1 MGYTTEFDGSVSISP
16 PLNAHEIAYLRK
28 FAASRRMDRAR
39 GPYFVDGSGPSG
51 QGHDDDI
58 RDINKPPGGPTRTVV
73 PVGADQ
79 GRHGDHVERRGEVL

>member
-39 GPYFVDGSGPSG
+39 RGRDGEHRHFHSGG
-51 QGHDDDI
+51 LVF
-58 RDINKPPGGPTRTVV
+58 RTRN
-73 PVGADQ
+73 AAAA
-79 GRHGDHVERRGEVL
+79 L